1 MLRHLRRLDR
11 RILFTSTV
19 LPLCVFA
26 SACGGDGGSRVE
38 NVPPPPVTPT
48 PTPTPTPGSDLPTG
62 TVTYTYPSTNPV
74 HIRISWLDSP
84 ATRAGTTDL
93 LGRLTINP
101 GTGNPADWTVR
112 KTAPGEFTMG
122 VGPISGPNG
131 QYFQY
136 TLNGPAGIIPGAAP
150 TTTAP
155 SPLISWDINSTVA
168 YRYTNPYG
176 DTPQYLGQRLTG
188 ENELG
193 AQLFSYDFTR
203 GVTGASQPYGTG
215 TNLHTR
221 LDYDVGLSYVA
232 MGEWSWSIV
241 DVNGVTVAG
250 TPSAKL
256 LFVNGDRTPPSNIPV
271 SGTATYDA
279 RTLLMLSSAGTA
291 GIPFTLTADFGLR
304 TIATRI
310 DQDFQNHGTAPDSV
324 PIQGI
329 HVSGSA
335 PFSSD
340 GSFDIP
346 LTGTVNYSYANQTTP
361 PPSEAASGDM
371 NGAFFGPNAEQIG
384 GTFSLQRP
392 GDMTPLIQDA
402 FVGQQHH

>member
-1 MLRHLRRLDR
+1 MQRPLRRLDR

-19 LPLCVFA
+19 LPLCALV
-26 SACGGDGGSRVE
+26 SACGGDGTSRVE

-48 PTPTPTPGSDLPTG
+48 PTPTPTPGTDLPTG
-62 TVTYTYPSTNPV
+62 TVSYTYPSTNPV

-84 ATRAGTTDL
+84 ATRAGTTGV
-93 LGRLTINP
+93 LGRLTIDP
-101 GTGNPADWTVR
+101 ATGHPADWTVR
-112 KTAPGEFTMG
+112 TTAPGEFTMG
-122 VGPISGPNG
+122 VSPVSGANG

-136 TLNGPAGIIPGAAP
+136 TLSGPAGIIPGAGG

-188 ENELG
+188 ENEIG
-193 AQLFSYDFTR
+193 TQLFSYDFTR

-215 TNLHTR
+215 TSLHTR
-221 LDYDVGLSYVA
+221 LDYDIGLSYVA

-241 DVNGVTVAG
+241 DVSGATVAG

-256 LFVNGDRTPPSNIPV
+256 LFVNGDRTPADQIPA

-279 RTLLMLSSAGTA
+279 RTFNGWVKGTFA
-291 GIPFTLTADFGLR
+291 LTADFGQR
-304 TIATRI
+304 TISTLIA
-310 DQDFQNHGTAPDSV
+310 QDYAHNSDGDVMDDPLA
-324 PIQGI
+324 IGI
-329 HVSGSA
+329 HVAGSA
-335 PFSSD
+335 PFSND

-346 LTGTVNYSYANQTTP
+346 LSGTVNIGVGYEVNPPTA
-361 PPSEAASGDM
+361 PPSQVVSGDM
-371 NGAFFGPNAEQIG
+371 NGAFFGPNAQQIG
-384 GTFSLQRP
+384 GTFSLVKP
-392 GDMTPLIQDA
+392 GEIAPLIQDA